1 LCAAPR
7 GDELPEQQRIADLVA
22 EHRLAGCG
30 SVTFGDAG
38 SPVALTPEARLVLYR
53 AGGNGQ
59 TTRLTGQGSR
69 VNVTAP
75 PAGHG

>member
-1 LCAAPR
+1 MPREADVVEPVRAVAAR
-7 GDELPEQQRIADLVA
+7 VA
-22 EHRLAGCG
+22 TTYGLEVFDVQGRRVVMANIDPLIG
-30 SVTFGDAG
+30 
-38 SPVALTPEARLVLYR
+38 VLYR